1 MLHLNNNSNVTVLH
15 AKGLFYAYHD
25 FLSSFFKDPF
35 PGHIHNYHYFG
46 FRKSMVNKNTVG
58 YKKSWYDNHMLSY
71 DLYKI
76 PPGVQR
82 EERSRQLLNGKPIK
96 LDEPGIPYMKK
107 IHMFKQ
113 WRKVVPEEYWEDTCP
128 VPSRVNGIEEAPVR
142 ILGEHD
148 NLITNWLSTDVN
160 IVN

>member
-1 MLHLNNNSNVTVLH
+1 
-15 AKGLFYAYHD
+15 
-25 FLSSFFKDPF
+25 
-35 PGHIHNYHYFG
+35 
-46 FRKSMVNKNTVG
+46 MVNKNTFR
-58 YKKSWYDNHMLSY
+58 YKKSWDDNHMLSY
-71 DLYKI
+71 DLYNI

-82 EERSRQLLNGKPIK
+82 EERSRQFLNGKPIK
-96 LDEPGIPYMKK
+96 LDESGIPYVNQ

-142 ILGEHD
+142 ILGGEHY